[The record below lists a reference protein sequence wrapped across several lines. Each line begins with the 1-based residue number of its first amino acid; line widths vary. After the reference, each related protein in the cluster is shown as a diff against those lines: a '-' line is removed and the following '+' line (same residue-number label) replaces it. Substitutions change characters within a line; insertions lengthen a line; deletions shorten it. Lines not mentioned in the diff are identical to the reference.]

1 VGRVAG
7 AAVRL
12 ILRILLGD
20 RGISEIVDEALLV
33 AFGIALFLAL
43 VVSPIRNV
51 ISFIWDL
58 PVNVEAGF
66 QTIVEELSKIW
77 SSIGP

>member
-1 VGRVAG
+1 VTRVV
-7 AAVRL
+7 VRA

-43 VVSPIRNV
+43 VVSPIKN
-51 ISFIWDL
+51 IFAFIWDL
-58 PVNVEAGF
+58 PVNIEAGF